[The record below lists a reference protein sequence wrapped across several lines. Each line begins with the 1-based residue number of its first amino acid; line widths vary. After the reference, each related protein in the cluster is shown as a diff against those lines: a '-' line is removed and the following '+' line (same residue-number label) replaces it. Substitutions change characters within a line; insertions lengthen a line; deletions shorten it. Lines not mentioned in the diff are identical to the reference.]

1 LIKLIRRENKIN
13 ISLLDLFIIQT
24 LMNDFL
30 NPNLKKDK
38 GFIFIDLSQKGQK
51 RTRKGLPLEIFWSFC
66 PFKTQNQKNA
76 FSNGVSQKG
85 QELSQKGQELSQKGQ
100 ELSQKGQRVYFL
112 LICPKKDKKT

>member
-1 LIKLIRRENKIN
+1 
-13 ISLLDLFIIQT
+13 
-24 LMNDFL
+24 MNDFL
-30 NPNLKKDK
+30 DPNLKKDK

>member
-1 LIKLIRRENKIN
+1 
-13 ISLLDLFIIQT
+13 
-24 LMNDFL
+24 MNDFL

-112 LICPKKDKKT
+112 LICPKKDKKDKKHQGCPLKVLYPLEIF